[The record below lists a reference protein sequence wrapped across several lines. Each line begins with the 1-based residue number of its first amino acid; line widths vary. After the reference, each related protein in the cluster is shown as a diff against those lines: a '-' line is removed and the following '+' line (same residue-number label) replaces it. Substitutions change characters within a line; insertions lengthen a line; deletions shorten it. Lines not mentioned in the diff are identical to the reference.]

1 MSIDNSSSRLD
12 SFLADGKMEEVAAIL
27 GHPYQISGV
36 VQHGDKRG
44 RTIGFPTANLLP
56 RTTDD
61 CPGIGVYA
69 GSALGTAAAISV
81 GVRPTIG
88 DGHTVRVEVHLLD
101 FSQDLYGTVLDVLFL
116 SKIRGER
123 KFPNLD
129 ALSAQ
134 LQRDVDAARQ
144 IWTAATFT

>member
-1 MSIDNSSSRLD
+1 
-12 SFLADGKMEEVAAIL
+12 MEEVAAIL
-27 GHPYQISGV
+27 GRPYHISGV

-44 RTIGFPTANLLP
+44 RTIGFPTANIVP
-56 RTTDD
+56 GPSAD

-81 GVRPTIG
+81 GVRPTVG
-88 DGHTVRVEVHLLD
+88 DGHKVRIEVHLLD
-101 FSQDLYGTVLDVLFL
+101 FSRDLYGAVLDVLFL
-116 SKIRGER
+116 SKIRGEC

-144 IWTAATFT
+144 IWTAATFTR